1 MVASSHCSNMVFC
14 VALRRES
21 IMALCSPSVME
32 SARAALLELWSLLVA
47 FHHTNKCCQFGAT
60 PLGGIA
66 SWGRC
71 QLGFANW
78 ALPVRHCQLGAL
90 PVGGI
95 ASWGH
100 CQWALPIGLCQT
112 GVAQLALPVR
122 RCHLG
127 LCQSGFASQ
136 ALPAGLC
143 QLRAWPVRGIAS
155 RGHCQSSWAEHEC
168 RA

>member
-90 PVGGI
+90 PVGHRQLGPLPMGF
-95 ASWGH
+95 AN
-100 CQWALPIGLCQT
+100 WALPN
-112 GVAQLALPVR
+112 R
-122 RCHLG
+122 RCPA
-127 LCQSGFASQ
+127 GFASQ
-136 ALPAGLC
+136 ALPLGAVPIGLC
-143 QLRAWPVRGIAS
+143 QSGIAS
-155 RGHCQSSWAEHEC
+155 WALSVEGMASQGHCQSGALPVKLG
-168 RA
+168 